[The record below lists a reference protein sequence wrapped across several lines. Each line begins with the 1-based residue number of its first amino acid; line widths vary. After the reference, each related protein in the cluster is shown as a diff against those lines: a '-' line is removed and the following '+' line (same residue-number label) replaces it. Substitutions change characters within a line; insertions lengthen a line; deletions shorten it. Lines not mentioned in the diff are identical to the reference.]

1 MKHTKAYLEK
11 AKGIEPLKKYPLT
24 EALEVLHKQANAKFD
39 ESIEL
44 TVRLGI
50 NVKHSDQ
57 QVRGTIILPSGLGKT
72 LKICVIAK
80 AEKAIEAEQA
90 GADIVGAEE
99 LIEKIKGGWTEFDV
113 LITTPDMMKLVGVLG
128 KILGTRG
135 LMPSPKTGTI
145 TPDVKRAVEE
155 FKKGKAEYRADK
167 QGIVHMAIG
176 KKSFSMDQ
184 LKDNIVAVFEAL
196 QKAKPSTSKGVYIKG
211 LYQDSTMGPGIR
223 VDSLSMN

>member
-57 QVRGTIILPSGLGKT
+57 QVRGTLILPSGLGKT

-211 LYQDSTMGPGIR
+211 LYLASTMGPGIR